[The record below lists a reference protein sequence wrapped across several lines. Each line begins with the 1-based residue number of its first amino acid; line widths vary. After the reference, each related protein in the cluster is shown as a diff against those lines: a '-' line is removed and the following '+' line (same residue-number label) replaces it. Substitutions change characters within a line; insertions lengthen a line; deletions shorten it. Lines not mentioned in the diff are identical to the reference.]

1 MELKQIQDFSG
12 RFVETANMSSRVA
25 DVAQDRSR
33 EKNQE
38 KVSFLIQRV
47 AELYYFFLRFAPCAC
62 ASQKEPDFEVIMA
75 RARRREPKEKLFS
88 FYQGKN
94 AALGGFS

>member
-1 MELKQIQDFSG
+1 MMILQSHHCHYLLQRVLPWRIVELKQIQDFSG

-38 KVSFLIQRV
+38 KVSFLFSEWLNFII
-47 AELYYFFLRFAPCAC
+47 FFSGSRR
-62 ASQKEPDFEVIMA
+62 A
-75 RARRREPKEKLFS
+75 RARAKRSLILR
-88 FYQGKN
+88 
-94 AALGGFS
+94 